1 MFDSL
6 SEKLQAVFD
15 RLGRKGRL
23 TEEDV
28 ELALRE
34 VRVALLEAD
43 VSLKV
48 VRQFVAAVKEKAV
61 GQDVLQSLTPAQT
74 VIKLVHDQLVEL
86 LGTTP
91 PRLTISS
98 RPPTVVLL
106 VGLQGAGK
114 TTMAGKLAVQIRKMG
129 HTPLLVAADPYRPAA
144 VAQLQTLGKQ
154 IDVPVYH
161 DPNKKPP
168 ELAQAAVKHAEQNGL
183 SFVVVDTAGRL
194 QINDELMRELEA
206 ITARVSPDET
216 LLVADAMTGQE
227 AVRVAEGFKE
237 HVALTGVILTKLDG
251 DARGGAALSLREVTG
266 VPIKYIGTGEKLDAL
281 EQFHPDRLAQR
292 ILGMGDVMSL
302 IERAQEHVDQ
312 EEAARM
318 QSKVVKG
325 EFDLQDFL
333 DQMGQ
338 LRKMAGGGGLTGLV
352 EMLPG
357 VGRALKEARQ
367 AGQSVDDQQFKRIE
381 AIIQSM
387 TAEERRRPEILGG
400 SRKKRIAAGSGTSA
414 AEINQL
420 LTQFRQMQAM
430 MKQFT
435 KGMPGGGGG
444 SGSGKGLAGLTG
456 GLPGLGGGLPGLGG
470 LGNLPG
476 LPAGAA
482 APTAAGGPA
491 LPVPAAAGASNR
503 QHHKPRKKKKRR

>member
-1 MFDSL
+1 MFESL
-6 SEKLQAVFD
+6 SEKLHGVFE

-48 VRQFVAAVKEKAV
+48 VRQFVNGVKEKAV
-61 GQDVLQSLTPAQT
+61 GQDVVHSLTPDQT
-74 VIKLVHDQLVEL
+74 VIKIVHDQLVEL

-91 PRLTISS
+91 PRLTVASK
-98 RPPTVVLL
+98 PPTVVLL

-114 TTMAGKLAVQIRKMG
+114 TTLAGKLAMHIRKQG
-129 HTPLLVAADPYRPAA
+129 HKPLLVAADPYRPAA

-154 IDVPVYH
+154 IDVPVFH

-168 ELAQAAVKHAEQNGL
+168 ELAQAAVRHAEQNGL
-183 SFVVVDTAGRL
+183 SFVILDTAGRL
-194 QINDELMRELEA
+194 QINEELMRELEA
-206 ITARVSPDET
+206 IKARVEPHEI

-227 AVRVAEGFKE
+227 AVRVAEGFLQ
-237 HVALTGVILTKLDG
+237 HVPLTGVVLTKLDS

-266 VPIKYIGTGEKLDAL
+266 VPIKFIGVGEKLDAL
-281 EQFHPDRLAQR
+281 EPFHPDRLAQR
-292 ILGMGDVMSL
+292 ILGMGDVLSL

-312 EEAARM
+312 EQAAKM

-325 EFDLQDFL
+325 DFDLQDFL
-333 DQMGQ
+333 DQMSQ
-338 LRKMAGGGGLTGLV
+338 LKKMAGGGGLMGLV

-357 VGRALKEARQ
+357 VGRAMKEAKQ
-367 AGQSVDDQQFKRIE
+367 AGENVDEKQFKRIE

-387 TAEERRRPEILGG
+387 TPEERRRPEILGG
-400 SRKKRIAAGSGTSA
+400 SRKRRIANGSGTSP

-420 LTQFRQMQAM
+420 LNQFRQMQTM
-430 MKQFT
+430 MRQLSKG
-435 KGMPGGGGG
+435 GMPGMGLPGMGGMGG
-444 SGSGKGLAGLTG
+444 MMRGMPGVG
-456 GLPGLGGGLPGLGG
+456 GLPAMP
-470 LGNLPG
+470 N
-476 LPAGAA
+476 
-482 APTAAGGPA
+482 GGPA
-491 LPVPAAAGASNR
+491 VPAISAPAPR
-503 QHHKPRKKKKRR
+503 HKDRKKKKKRR

>member
-1 MFDSL
+1 MFESL

-23 TEEDV
+23 SDEDV
-28 ELALRE
+28 EVALRE

-61 GQDVLQSLTPAQT
+61 GQDVLHSLTPAQT
-74 VIKLVHDQLVEL
+74 VIKIVHDQLVEL
-86 LGTTP
+86 LGTSP
-91 PRLTISS
+91 PRLTVAPK
-98 RPPTVVLL
+98 PPTVVML
-106 VGLQGAGK
+106 VGLQGSGK
-114 TTMAGKLAVQIRKMG
+114 TTTAGKLAVQIRKMG
-129 HTPLLVAADPYRPAA
+129 HKPLLVAADPYRPAA
-144 VAQLQTLGKQ
+144 VTQLQTLGKQ
-154 IDVPVYH
+154 IDVPVFH
-161 DPNKKPP
+161 DPSKKPP
-168 ELAQAAVKHAEQNGL
+168 ELAQAAAKYAEQNGL
-183 SFVVVDTAGRL
+183 SFVVLDTAGRL
-194 QINDELMRELEA
+194 QINADLMREIESMA
-206 ITARVSPDET
+206 SKVSPHEI

-227 AVRVAEGFKE
+227 AVRVAEGFLH
-237 HVALTGVILTKLDG
+237 HVKLTGVVLTKLDG

-266 VPIKYIGTGEKLDAL
+266 VPIKYVGTGEKLDAL
-281 EQFHPDRLAQR
+281 ELFHPDRLAQR

-312 EEAARM
+312 EHAAKM

-333 DQMGQ
+333 DQMSQ

-357 VGRALKEARQ
+357 VGKVLKEARQ
-367 AGQSVDDQQFKRIE
+367 AGQSVDESQFKRIE

-400 SRKKRIAAGSGTSA
+400 SRKKRIAGGSGTSA

-420 LTQFRQMQAM
+420 LTQFRQMQTM
-430 MKQFT
+430 MKQFSRAPA
-435 KGMPGGGGG
+435 GMRGLGGLGA
-444 SGSGKGLAGLTG
+444 GLA
-456 GLPGLGGGLPGLGG
+456 GLGGGLPSLPG
-470 LGNLPG
+470 LGNGALPEV
-476 LPAGAA
+476 PALSASASGAA
-482 APTAAGGPA
+482 
-491 LPVPAAAGASNR
+491 NR
-503 QHHKPRKKKKRR
+503 QHHKARKKKKRR

>member
-1 MFDSL
+1 MFESL

-28 ELALRE
+28 DLALRE

-48 VRQFVAAVKEKAV
+48 VRQFVAAVREKAV
-61 GQDVLQSLTPAQT
+61 GQDVIHSLTPAQT
-74 VIKLVHDQLVEL
+74 VIKIVHDQLVEL
-86 LGTTP
+86 LGTEQP
-91 PRLTISS
+91 KLIVSPK
-98 RPPTVVLL
+98 PPTVILL
-106 VGLQGAGK
+106 VGLQGSGK
-114 TTMAGKLAVQIRKMG
+114 TTHAGKLAVHVRKMG
-129 HTPLLVAADPYRPAA
+129 HKPLLVAADPYRPAA
-144 VAQLQTLGKQ
+144 VTQLQTLGKQ
-154 IDVPVYH
+154 IDVPVFH
-161 DPNKKPP
+161 DASKKPP
-168 ELAQAAVKHAEQNGL
+168 ELAQAAVKYAEQNGL
-183 SFVVVDTAGRL
+183 TFVIVDTAGRL
-194 QINDELMRELEA
+194 QIDDDLMRELEQ
-206 ITARVSPDET
+206 ITSKVSPHET

-227 AVRVAEGFKE
+227 AVRVAEGFLQ
-237 HVALTGVILTKLDG
+237 HVALTGVILTKMDG

-266 VPIKYIGTGEKLDAL
+266 VPIKFVGTGEKLDAL
-281 EQFHPDRLAQR
+281 EQFHPDRIAQR

-312 EEAARM
+312 EQAAKM

-333 DQMGQ
+333 EQMSQ

-367 AGQSVDDQQFKRIE
+367 SGQAVDEQQFKRIE

-387 TAEERRRPEILGG
+387 TVEERRRPDIIGG
-400 SRKKRIAAGSGTSA
+400 SRKRRIANGSGTSA

-420 LTQFRQMQAM
+420 LAQFRQMQGM
-430 MKQFT
+430 MKQL
-435 KGMPGGGGG
+435 
-444 SGSGKGLAGLTG
+444 SRG
-456 GLPGLGGGLPGLGG
+456 GLPGMPRGMPGLGSLGALGGGGMPSLPGMGG
-470 LGNLPG
+470 ANG
-476 LPAGAA
+476 LPTGAPALPAAAAAA
-482 APTAAGGPA
+482 APVGN
-491 LPVPAAAGASNR
+491 SR
-503 QHHKPRKKKKRR
+503 QHHKARKKNKKRR

>member
-1 MFDSL
+1 MSLMFESL

-23 TEEDV
+23 SEEDV

-61 GQDVLQSLTPAQT
+61 GQDVLHSLTPAQT
-74 VIKLVHDQLVEL
+74 VIKIVHDQLVEL

-91 PRLTISS
+91 PRLEVAPK
-98 RPPTVVLL
+98 PPTVVML
-106 VGLQGAGK
+106 VGLQGSGK
-114 TTMAGKLAVQIRKMG
+114 TTTAGKLAVQIRKMG
-129 HTPLLVAADPYRPAA
+129 HKPLLVAADPYRPAA
-144 VAQLQTLGKQ
+144 VTQLQTLGKQ
-154 IDVPVYH
+154 IEVPVFH
-161 DPNKKPP
+161 DPSKKPP
-168 ELAQAAVKHAEQNGL
+168 ELAQAAVKHAEQAGL
-183 SFVVVDTAGRL
+183 SFVILDTAGRL
-194 QINDELMRELEA
+194 QINEELMRELES
-206 ITARVSPDET
+206 IKSKVSPHET

-227 AVRVAEGFKE
+227 AVRVAEGFLK
-237 HVALTGVILTKLDG
+237 HVPLTGVILTKLDG

-266 VPIKYIGTGEKLDAL
+266 VPIKFVGTGEKLDAL

-312 EEAARM
+312 DQAAKM

-333 DQMGQ
+333 EQMSQ
-338 LRKMAGGGGLTGLV
+338 LRKVAGGGGLTGLV

-357 VGRALKEARQ
+357 VGKALKEARQ
-367 AGQSVDDQQFKRIE
+367 AGQAVDEKQFKRIE

-387 TAEERRRPEILGG
+387 TAEERGRPEIIGG
-400 SRKKRIAAGSGTSA
+400 SRKRRIAGGSGTSA
-414 AEINQL
+414 SEINQL
-420 LTQFRQMQAM
+420 LTQFRQMQAL
-430 MKQFT
+430 MKQFS
-435 KGMPGGGGG
+435 KGMPGM
-444 SGSGKGLAGLTG
+444 KGLG
-456 GLPGLGGGLPGLGG
+456 GLAGLGGGLPSLPS
-470 LGNLPG
+470 LPG
-476 LPAGAA
+476 VGNGSQAPMAIPTVGASAG
-482 APTAAGGPA
+482 
-491 LPVPAAAGASNR
+491 SNR
-503 QHHKPRKKKKRR
+503 Q

>member
-1 MFDSL
+1 MFESL

-23 TEEDV
+23 SDEDV

-48 VRQFVAAVKEKAV
+48 VRQFVASVKEKAV
-61 GQDVLQSLTPAQT
+61 GQDVLHSLSPAQT
-74 VIKLVHDQLVEL
+74 VIKIVHDQLVEL
-86 LGTTP
+86 LGTSP
-91 PRLTISS
+91 PRLAVSAK
-98 RPPTVVLL
+98 PPTVVML
-106 VGLQGAGK
+106 VGLQGSGK
-114 TTMAGKLAVQIRKMG
+114 TTTAGKLAVQIRKMG
-129 HTPLLVAADPYRPAA
+129 HKPLLVAADPYRPAA

-154 IDVPVYH
+154 IDVPVFH

-168 ELAQAAVKHAEQNGL
+168 ELAQAAVKHAEQSGL
-183 SFVVVDTAGRL
+183 SFVVIDTAGRL
-194 QINDELMRELEA
+194 QINEELMCELES
-206 ITARVSPDET
+206 IKSRVSPDEI

-227 AVRVAEGFKE
+227 AVRVAEGFLS
-237 HVALTGVILTKLDG
+237 HVPLTGVILTKLDG

-266 VPIKYIGTGEKLDAL
+266 VPIKYVGTGEKLDAL
-281 EQFHPDRLAQR
+281 EQFHPDRVAQR
-292 ILGMGDVMSL
+292 ILGMGDVLSL

-312 EEAARM
+312 EQAAKM

-333 DQMGQ
+333 DQMVQ

-357 VGRALKEARQ
+357 VGKALKDARS
-367 AGQSVDDQQFKRIE
+367 AGQAVDEKQFKRIE

-387 TAEERRRPEILGG
+387 TADERRRPEIIGG
-400 SRKKRIAAGSGTSA
+400 SRKRRIAGGSGTSA

-420 LTQFRQMQAM
+420 LSQFRQMQAM
-430 MKQFT
+430 MKQFS
-435 KGMPGGGGG
+435 KGMP
-444 SGSGKGLAGLTG
+444 AM
-456 GLPGLGGGLPGLGG
+456 PGLG
-470 LGNLPG
+470 N
-476 LPAGAA
+476 GA
-482 APTAAGGPA
+482 PPEMPA
-491 LPVPAAAGASNR
+491 LIGSPSGTSNR

>member
-1 MFDSL
+1 MFESL

-23 TEEDV
+23 SEEDV

-74 VIKLVHDQLVEL
+74 VIKIVHDQLVEL
-86 LGTTP
+86 LGTEP
-91 PRLTISS
+91 AKLIVSPK
-98 RPPTVVLL
+98 PPTVVML
-106 VGLQGAGK
+106 VGLQGSGK
-114 TTMAGKLAVQIRKMG
+114 TTHAGKLAVHIRKLG

-144 VAQLQTLGKQ
+144 VTQLQTLGKQ

-161 DPNKKPP
+161 EQGKKPP
-168 ELAQAAVKHAEQNGL
+168 ELSQAAVRHAEQNGL
-183 SFVVVDTAGRL
+183 SFVIVDTAGRL
-194 QINDELMRELEA
+194 QIDDELMRELEA
-206 ITARVSPDET
+206 ITSRVSPDET

-227 AVRVAEGFKE
+227 AVHVAEGFLN
-237 HVALTGVILTKLDG
+237 HVKLTGVILTKMDG
-251 DARGGAALSLREVTG
+251 DARGGAALSLRQVTG
-266 VPIKYIGTGEKLDAL
+266 VPIKFIGTGEKLDAL

-292 ILGMGDVMSL
+292 ILGMGDVLSL

-312 EEAARM
+312 EQAAKM

-333 DQMGQ
+333 EQMSQ

-367 AGQSVDDQQFKRIE
+367 AGQAVDEKQFKRIE

-387 TAEERRRPEILGG
+387 TLEERRRPEIIGG
-400 SRKKRIAAGSGTSA
+400 SRKRRIAGGSGTSA

-420 LTQFRQMQAM
+420 LAQFRQMQAM
-430 MKQFT
+430 MKQLS
-435 KGMPGGGGG
+435 K
-444 SGSGKGLAGLTG
+444 
-456 GLPGLGGGLPGLGG
+456 GLPGMAGLARGGLGNALGGALGGGLPS
-470 LGNLPG
+470 LPG
-476 LPAGAA
+476 LGAGAA
-482 APTAAGGPA
+482 APAPQ
-491 LPVPAAAGASNR
+491 PVAAAAAASNR
-503 QHHKPRKKKKRR
+503 QHHKARKKKKRR